1 MKTTIQTPYIGH
13 SKTRSQ
19 REAYRNTILTQE
31 IRKISNKE
39 PIFTPKTTRER
50 KKKTQNPKLV
60 GRNLKDQ
67 SINKS
72 NRDKNNN
79 SKDQK
84 SKS

>member
-39 PIFTPKTTRER
+39 PIFTPKTTRAR
-50 KKKTQNPKLV
+50 KKKNTKPKV
-60 GRNLKDQ
+60 SRKKFKR
-67 SINKS
+67 SEHK
-72 NRDKNNN
+72 
-79 SKDQK
+79 
-84 SKS
+84 